1 MGKGH
6 VVEAAEPFLSLP
18 QSAVDELW
26 RSFNLNTEGWGL
38 NPAQFTRMLGALTQ
52 TLQLDDD
59 AARDLYG
66 KLFEVFDTDKND
78 LIDALEFLAT
88 IAAISGMDAN
98 KKMMFV
104 FNLYDFSENGELML
118 DEVTLLM
125 KSTVV
130 GLSKISLDTP
140 PSLKEFEALAK
151 LALGCEL
158 SVDGKP
164 VLENTATISRTKFV
178 TYCDSNPTMS
188 SWLAHYDDVGAPPAE
203 TAEKPAI
210 ADVASLV
217 LAADATNF
225 KKRVDKKEWLATK
238 DVGLGDA
245 PCEAAHVQLI
255 PTEPPASVST
265 KPDST
270 LELSWVF
277 GFGAPGVRMNCHY
290 CATGAVAFHAAEV
303 CVLQSVGTEEEGFKP
318 RQEFFLD
325 HGLSISALALSAD
338 GATLASG
345 DGGDEAKVCVWD
357 AATRES
363 KAVFRGFHRGAVT
376 VLDFSKCGKL
386 LLSVDAR
393 DHLALW
399 DLAAKSKVASF
410 VLGKKTYAACFT
422 AHSLCFVSCGADHVT
437 FWMASGQ
444 DKYNFAPKA
453 GLPGAAGKKART
465 YTCTTEAHVGAIA
478 ALHFTSGGTKTALL
492 TTAGVDGKVKI
503 FRADTLDI
511 LCQMDLA
518 TLPAVGSPV
527 AVCLHPLGEKCLVG
541 TTDGE
546 LYELAALST
555 VPPVPE
561 GEEGGPPPV
570 GSALGGG
577 PLVRGPSGSGGLVA
591 LVASPSGAFFAT
603 AGKDRA
609 VTVFD
614 AESKKTLFRE
624 VLQSAPTSVCF
635 SADNTSLLVG
645 LEKGTALVFAIGDDF
660 LQVQTL
666 DPNPAPEVEE
676 GAEPAE
682 PAEPDPDAPPPAAVI
697 DCKWASDGTI
707 ALACDDK
714 VHFFTSTDYVLK
726 GTAQVSGVVSK
737 MDFAEGAPLL
747 QVGTVDLDL
756 AIISSE
762 DASSPAPDAAKDV
775 AWQTATC
782 PVAYGYKGVVSSL
795 YFATPADA
803 GVVAAAPALGLC
815 AVGDQFGSVDL
826 LPYPCLD
833 KSGFQSSA
841 GHGPGLPTPRTRRA
855 PPPDDD
861 EEVVVD
867 YKAED
872 DETLVDGIDLEIED
886 RSDKFKAVRGDVV
899 AKLFE
904 LEDVDP
910 EAEDA
915 VDKFDATAPFKDTVV
930 APAAEP
936 YLGPAVTN
944 DDLVLDWVHGYAGQ
958 KMTSNVRYNV
968 SGDVVYPAACVGIV
982 LDKTK
987 RSQRHMLRHTDVIT
1001 ATAMHPLGELCATAQ
1016 VGDAPTV
1023 VVWNTLDGVVQR
1035 TFFLNAGSRACS
1047 ALAFSADGK
1056 YLACAAQNDDHD
1068 VSVFDWDDGA
1078 LARAGPTGGKK
1089 VLSMAFNAAGTKLV
1103 YGAVDSFGTVPACG
1117 WITSGEGVE
1126 EAVIGTASGGVFK
1139 LDGRA
1144 IGSGEKMHSG
1154 PVTSIFT
1161 CPVLPGAEDGPET
1174 SAVALVTGGY
1184 DGKVKLLTP
1193 ELEMKMEFDLGRASS
1208 KTGVVLVVSTLK
1220 PSLEVVKELKDTTA
1234 AITCIK
1240 FSPDGEAMC
1249 AGAADM
1255 KIYVYDTLNNFV
1267 LKATCV
1273 GHTEPPRTLD
1283 FTENSASVMSCSSG
1297 PQFECVVHDA
1307 KSGDVQ
1313 GDGLSEQA
1321 NEPWDAWTSTIGW
1334 GVLGAYPAFSKTDD
1348 LTSCSRS
1355 FDKELLATSDDY
1367 GTVNLYRWPC
1377 VAPGAPAKTFVGH
1390 GPRVAMVRFTPKSD
1404 VLASAGETD
1413 RCLFQW
1419 SRKRNVGPEKAS
1431 LDDEAAAALAA
1442 SLAPVGLAPPPEA
1455 PEATWKDEVLPPSE
1469 DPTAVDAPERAPV
1482 LQFAYGVPTTKE
1494 SVGYNAKGGVT
1505 YAAGRLVVAY
1515 DGKAH
1520 KQVFY
1525 EGCTKPISA
1534 FAVSADGA
1542 YCAAGEWDSVAPLK
1556 ILDACTLVEVASL
1569 PPRLRGAMTRLAFS
1583 PCGKFV
1589 AAVGT
1594 GFGKAQTGGM
1604 LEKWTQKSAAY
1615 AGLVTRVA
1623 CETAHGGGAACAT
1636 ATTENRCVTGGAD
1649 GWVKVWAT
1657 ADLQILSSYFLGEAP
1672 HLCVG
1677 VGSGA
1682 PALDVDGRFVVL
1694 DVIKDE
1700 ATAAYSLAKI
1710 AEGHNAKAHVTCAAY
1725 SPDGSVLAL
1734 GSADNIV
1741 YLYTVSGLTP
1751 YELFAVFDKHDAP
1764 VLQLDFSADSKYVRA
1779 VSTSLQ
1785 LLACSCLSGEEVP
1798 LNTLND
1804 VAWATE
1810 TVCVGYEKI
1819 CLWPDEPDG
1828 DPVVA
1833 TARRADTMASATLNG
1848 ALKVQAYPCIDPDAA
1863 VVSVHAHG
1871 GPVSCLNYASDAALL
1886 SSGSLDSLVLK
1897 WAPTPAVKVELPPV
1911 VDDAEDA

>member
-1 MGKGH
+1 MGQKMGKGH

-465 YTCTTEAHVGAIA
+465 YTCVKGLDAPPGGSPADDALVATASGDGELLLWKGRNCFQTTEAHVGAIA

-714 VHFFTSTDYVLK
+714 VHFFTSTDYVL
-726 GTAQVSGVVSK
+726 
-737 MDFAEGAPLL
+737 
-747 QVGTVDLDL
+747 
-756 AIISSE
+756 
-762 DASSPAPDAAKDV
+762 
-775 AWQTATC
+775 
-782 PVAYGYKGVVSSL
+782 
-795 YFATPADA
+795 
-803 GVVAAAPALGLC
+803 
-815 AVGDQFGSVDL
+815 
-826 LPYPCLD
+826 
-833 KSGFQSSA
+833 
-841 GHGPGLPTPRTRRA
+841 
-855 PPPDDD
+855 
-861 EEVVVD
+861 
-867 YKAED
+867 
-872 DETLVDGIDLEIED
+872 
-886 RSDKFKAVRGDVV
+886 
-899 AKLFE
+899 
-904 LEDVDP
+904 
-910 EAEDA
+910 
-915 VDKFDATAPFKDTVV
+915 
-930 APAAEP
+930 
-936 YLGPAVTN
+936 
-944 DDLVLDWVHGYAGQ
+944 
-958 KMTSNVRYNV
+958 
-968 SGDVVYPAACVGIV
+968 
-982 LDKTK
+982 
-987 RSQRHMLRHTDVIT
+987 
-1001 ATAMHPLGELCATAQ
+1001 
-1016 VGDAPTV
+1016 
-1023 VVWNTLDGVVQR
+1023 
-1035 TFFLNAGSRACS
+1035 
-1047 ALAFSADGK
+1047 
-1056 YLACAAQNDDHD
+1056 
-1068 VSVFDWDDGA
+1068 
-1078 LARAGPTGGKK
+1078 
-1089 VLSMAFNAAGTKLV
+1089 
-1103 YGAVDSFGTVPACG
+1103 
-1117 WITSGEGVE
+1117 
-1126 EAVIGTASGGVFK
+1126 
-1139 LDGRA
+1139 
-1144 IGSGEKMHSG
+1144 
-1154 PVTSIFT
+1154 
-1161 CPVLPGAEDGPET
+1161 
-1174 SAVALVTGGY
+1174 
-1184 DGKVKLLTP
+1184 
-1193 ELEMKMEFDLGRASS
+1193 
-1208 KTGVVLVVSTLK
+1208 
-1220 PSLEVVKELKDTTA
+1220 
-1234 AITCIK
+1234 
-1240 FSPDGEAMC
+1240 
-1249 AGAADM
+1249 
-1255 KIYVYDTLNNFV
+1255 
-1267 LKATCV
+1267 
-1273 GHTEPPRTLD
+1273 
-1283 FTENSASVMSCSSG
+1283 
-1297 PQFECVVHDA
+1297 
-1307 KSGDVQ
+1307 
-1313 GDGLSEQA
+1313 
-1321 NEPWDAWTSTIGW
+1321 
-1334 GVLGAYPAFSKTDD
+1334 
-1348 LTSCSRS
+1348 
-1355 FDKELLATSDDY
+1355 
-1367 GTVNLYRWPC
+1367 
-1377 VAPGAPAKTFVGH
+1377 
-1390 GPRVAMVRFTPKSD
+1390 
-1404 VLASAGETD
+1404 
-1413 RCLFQW
+1413 
-1419 SRKRNVGPEKAS
+1419 
-1431 LDDEAAAALAA
+1431 
-1442 SLAPVGLAPPPEA
+1442 
-1455 PEATWKDEVLPPSE
+1455 
-1469 DPTAVDAPERAPV
+1469 
-1482 LQFAYGVPTTKE
+1482 
-1494 SVGYNAKGGVT
+1494 
-1505 YAAGRLVVAY
+1505 
-1515 DGKAH
+1515 
-1520 KQVFY
+1520 
-1525 EGCTKPISA
+1525 
-1534 FAVSADGA
+1534 
-1542 YCAAGEWDSVAPLK
+1542 
-1556 ILDACTLVEVASL
+1556 
-1569 PPRLRGAMTRLAFS
+1569 
-1583 PCGKFV
+1583 
-1589 AAVGT
+1589 
-1594 GFGKAQTGGM
+1594 
-1604 LEKWTQKSAAY
+1604 
-1615 AGLVTRVA
+1615 
-1623 CETAHGGGAACAT
+1623 
-1636 ATTENRCVTGGAD
+1636 
-1649 GWVKVWAT
+1649 
-1657 ADLQILSSYFLGEAP
+1657 
-1672 HLCVG
+1672 
-1677 VGSGA
+1677 
-1682 PALDVDGRFVVL
+1682 
-1694 DVIKDE
+1694 
-1700 ATAAYSLAKI
+1700 
-1710 AEGHNAKAHVTCAAY
+1710 
-1725 SPDGSVLAL
+1725 
-1734 GSADNIV
+1734 
-1741 YLYTVSGLTP
+1741 
-1751 YELFAVFDKHDAP
+1751 
-1764 VLQLDFSADSKYVRA
+1764 
-1779 VSTSLQ
+1779 
-1785 LLACSCLSGEEVP
+1785 
-1798 LNTLND
+1798 
-1804 VAWATE
+1804 
-1810 TVCVGYEKI
+1810 
-1819 CLWPDEPDG
+1819 
-1828 DPVVA
+1828 
-1833 TARRADTMASATLNG
+1833 NG
-1848 ALKVQAYPCIDPDAA
+1848 AGK
-1863 VVSVHAHG
+1863 G
-1871 GPVSCLNYASDAALL
+1871 
-1886 SSGSLDSLVLK
+1886 
-1897 WAPTPAVKVELPPV
+1897 
-1911 VDDAEDA
+1911 

>member
-1 MGKGH
+1 MGQKMGKGH

-465 YTCTTEAHVGAIA
+465 YTCVKGLDAPPGGSPADDALVATASGDGELLLWKGRNCFQTTEAHVGAIA

-841 GHGPGLPTPRTRRA
+841 GHGPGLCGVAFLTGETNGLLSGGASDGCVFQWVLDVDERVDEADAADAADA

-1103 YGAVDSFGTVPACG
+1103 YGAVDSFGVASLVGRGVCVKRGIFGAAARRQTVPACG

-1193 ELEMKMEFDLGRASS
+1193 ELEMKMEFDLGRPDYDAVVSSVASACLNVDRRKVLVGTKGSEIYELSTLDESDVNKGALVTGHCRGKLAAVAAHPILGELATVGDDMTLRTWDLAAKKQLRALKLEECSRALNFMPNGHLIGLGLGAEEAASS

-1404 VLASAGETD
+1404 FLASAGETD

-1469 DPTAVDAPERAPV
+1469 DPTAVDAPARAPV

-1594 GFGKAQTGGM
+1594 GFGKAQT
-1604 LEKWTQKSAAY
+1604 
-1615 AGLVTRVA
+1615 
-1623 CETAHGGGAACAT
+1623 
-1636 ATTENRCVTGGAD
+1636 
-1649 GWVKVWAT
+1649 
-1657 ADLQILSSYFLGEAP
+1657 
-1672 HLCVG
+1672 
-1677 VGSGA
+1677 
-1682 PALDVDGRFVVL
+1682 
-1694 DVIKDE
+1694 
-1700 ATAAYSLAKI
+1700 
-1710 AEGHNAKAHVTCAAY
+1710 
-1725 SPDGSVLAL
+1725 
-1734 GSADNIV
+1734 
-1741 YLYTVSGLTP
+1741 
-1751 YELFAVFDKHDAP
+1751 
-1764 VLQLDFSADSKYVRA
+1764 
-1779 VSTSLQ
+1779 
-1785 LLACSCLSGEEVP
+1785 
-1798 LNTLND
+1798 
-1804 VAWATE
+1804 
-1810 TVCVGYEKI
+1810 VC
-1819 CLWPDEPDG
+1819 
-1828 DPVVA
+1828 
-1833 TARRADTMASATLNG
+1833 
-1848 ALKVQAYPCIDPDAA
+1848 
-1863 VVSVHAHG
+1863 
-1871 GPVSCLNYASDAALL
+1871 
-1886 SSGSLDSLVLK
+1886 
-1897 WAPTPAVKVELPPV
+1897 VELPPV